1 MSKWRLLITT
11 LPFALAVVA
20 LKLVLTQ
27 FFQIQGILGL
37 PEIGFILTA
46 GIFLTGFM
54 LSGTLTDYKE
64 SEKIPGD
71 LATILETIED
81 TFEAVSSTKPQ
92 FQLEESRV
100 YLLKMTNGIVD
111 YLMKRI
117 DSNKLFEILHGF
129 NAISQELDKAGVA
142 PPIISRVISEQN
154 HLRKTMMR
162 MMVISKTGFL
172 AIGYAL
178 LEILLVVIAG
188 LLMAADFKSWISE
201 VVITFSVMLVYTYMY
216 RVIKD
221 IDDPFEYQSET
232 SVGAAE
238 VPLFPLM
245 EYRERLKSRVK
256 LLS

>member
-20 LKLVLTQ
+20 LKLILTQ
-27 FFQIQGILGL
+27 FFQIKGILGL

-64 SEKIPGD
+64 SEKIPGEI
-71 LATILETIED
+71 ATILESIED
-81 TFEAVSSTKPQ
+81 TFEAVATTKPQ
-92 FQLEESRV
+92 FDLEESRN
-100 YLLKMTNGIVD
+100 YLLKMTNATVD
-111 YLMKRI
+111 YFMKRI
-117 DSNKLFEILHGF
+117 NSEQLFETIHQF
-129 NAISQELDKAGVA
+129 KTITQNLDKAGIA

-154 HLRKTMMR
+154 NLRRIMMR
-162 MMVISKTGFL
+162 TIVISKTGFL

-188 LLMAADFKSWISE
+188 LLMAADFKTWIAE
-201 VVITFSVMLVYTYMY
+201 VVITFSVILVYAYMY

-232 SVGAAE
+232 SIGAAE
-238 VPLFPLM
+238 VPLFPLLDF
-245 EYRERLKSRVK
+245 RDRLRGRVK
-256 LLS
+256 ASS

>member
-11 LPFALAVVA
+11 LPFAFSVVA
-20 LKLVLTQ
+20 LKLILTHV
-27 FFQIQGILGL
+27 FLIPGILGL

-71 LATILETIED
+71 IATTLESIED
-81 TFEAVSSTKPQ
+81 TFDAISSTKPQ
-92 FQLEESRV
+92 FNVEEGRSYV
-100 YLLKMTNGIVD
+100 LKMTNAVVD

-117 DSNKLFEILHGF
+117 DSNKLFEVIHGF
-129 NAISQELDKAGVA
+129 NTITQNLDKAGVA
-142 PPIISRVISEQN
+142 PPIISRAISEQN

-162 MMVISKTGFL
+162 MIVISKTGFL
-172 AIGYAL
+172 AVGYAL

-188 LLMAADFKSWISE
+188 LLMAADFKSWVSE

-256 LLS
+256 MLN